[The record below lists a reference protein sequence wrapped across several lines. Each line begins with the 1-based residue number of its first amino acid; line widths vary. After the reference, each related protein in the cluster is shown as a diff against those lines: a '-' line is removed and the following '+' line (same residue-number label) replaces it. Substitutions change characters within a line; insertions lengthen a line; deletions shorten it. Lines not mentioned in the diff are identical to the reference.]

1 MVDYDLTQLQLR
13 EGYEKCLENVQNLLD
28 SAILLLK
35 NDDSQQFALGL
46 YMYAI
51 EEYGKAEIFR
61 EYLLENKSNYLIPE
75 WIFGRGDDARKGHDR
90 KLGEGFKRLPPICRR
105 LSRIIE
111 LTSNS
116 SGDIQTFKVE
126 INGISFGSISVP
138 AKATGTFE
146 DPMLPKITVDPDL
159 RASCFYVDWDS
170 TNGDWK
176 YDLHGDKN
184 QLNDNITRI
193 KEVVAS
199 HKM

>member
-1 MVDYDLTQLQLR
+1 MVDYDLTQQQLR
-13 EGYEKCLENVQNLLD
+13 EGYEKCLGNVKNLLD

-35 NDDSQQFALGL
+35 NHDSQQFALGL

-61 EYLLENKSNYLIPE
+61 DYLLENKSSYLIPE

-111 LTSNS
+111 LTSNI

-126 INGISFGSISVP
+126 INGIFFGSISVP
-138 AKATGTFE
+138 AKATGAFENSTF
-146 DPMLPKITVDPDL
+146 PKITVDPDL
-159 RASCFYVDWDS
+159 RAACFYVDWDK
-170 TNGDWK
+170 TKGDWK
-176 YDLHGDKN
+176 YVLHGDKN
-184 QLNDNITRI
+184 QLNDNISRI

-199 HKM
+199 HKI